1 MPRATIT
8 LAEYHRQMT
17 NPQKGDITEDWNE
30 AFIEGDF
37 GRRELWDIAKAPR
50 ADGTLVCLCEPG
62 KERPMPLDTKVFGR
76 P

>member
-17 NPQKGDITEDWNE
+17 APKPGDVTEDWNE

-37 GRRELWDIAKAPR
+37 GRRELWDIAKSTN
-50 ADGTLVCLCEPG
+50 ADGMLVCLCEPG
-62 KERPMPLDTKVFGR
+62 KERPFPLSAKVFGR